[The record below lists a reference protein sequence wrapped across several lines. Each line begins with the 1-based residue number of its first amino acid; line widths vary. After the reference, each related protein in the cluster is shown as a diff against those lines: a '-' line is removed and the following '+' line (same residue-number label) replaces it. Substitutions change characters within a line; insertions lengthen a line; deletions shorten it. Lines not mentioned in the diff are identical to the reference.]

1 VNTFPKLGSCEGF
14 AGGSPA
20 SAGTEEAIITGTQ
33 HPFGD
38 GLDVIQVSDRSAG
51 LPHFPPLLL
60 GAAASGVSPRRP
72 GGRRLH
78 VDDVEP
84 VAVRS
89 PVDDWRI
96 ALHEAGHVVVGRALG
111 EQVGGVTIVAG
122 PDFGGLTWGPLGN
135 SARLSATDADEC
147 PDLCEKLAGVMPGPG
162 EPRIDAAEIYAHV
175 FVRVIDLCAGTAAE
189 TLLHPDCEP
198 WVAHSDIRQAR
209 ALASLICSSESA
221 IDAYLIFALAEAKA
235 LINQHRAAV
244 LAIARALMIH
254 RTLDAV
260 IIHEIIALAP
270 ERARRAD
277 WARVQ
282 QSAAALKMES

>member
-1 VNTFPKLGSCEGF
+1 MNTFPKLGSCEGF
-14 AGGSPA
+14 AGGFPA
-20 SAGTEEAIITGTQ
+20 SVGTEEAIITGTQ

-38 GLDVIQVSDRSAG
+38 GLDVIQVSDTSAG
-51 LPHFPPLLL
+51 LTHFPPLLL
-60 GAAASGVSPRRP
+60 GAAASGVSPRP

-78 VDDVEP
+78 VDVVEP

-122 PDFGGLTWGPLGN
+122 PDFGGLTWGPMGN

-198 WVAHSDIRQAR
+198 WVAHSDIRM
-209 ALASLICSSESA
+209 
-221 IDAYLIFALAEAKA
+221 FGLAEAKA
-235 LINQHRAAV
+235 LIIQHRAAV
-244 LAIARALMIH
+244 LAIARALTRY

-260 IIHEIIALAP
+260 MIHEIIASAP

-277 WARVQ
+277 WTRVERNAAEFAARG
-282 QSAAALKMES
+282 LEG